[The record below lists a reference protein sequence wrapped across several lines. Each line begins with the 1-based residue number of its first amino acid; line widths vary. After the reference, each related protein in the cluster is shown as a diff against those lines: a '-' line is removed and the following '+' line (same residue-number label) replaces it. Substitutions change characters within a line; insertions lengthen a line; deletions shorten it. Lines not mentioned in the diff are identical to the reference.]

1 MSRRFFSDRV
11 LQGFRGMSTA
21 NLPDTCTRYIATDTY
36 GDGAVVTTTYVA
48 DYQSPCR
55 LEPVTV
61 TEGVSEDALL
71 AQGEYELALP
81 IIRLILARDR
91 FVVTGTALDD
101 STWSRVVEV
110 VGTPGPHTWETRR
123 VVRVT
128 ARVQATVQHTL
139 SLSSTMT
146 PTGSAT

>member
-11 LQGFRGMSTA
+11 RQGFRGMSAA

-36 GDGAVVTTTYVA
+36 GDGAAVPTTYVP
-48 DYQSPCR
+48 DNQSPCLR
-55 LEPVTV
+55 EPL
-61 TEGVSEDALL
+61 TETQGVSEDALL

-81 IIRLILARDR
+81 VSRLILARDR

-101 STWSRVVEV
+101 SAWNRVVEV
-110 VGTPGPHTWETRR
+110 VGTPGPHTWESER
-123 VVRVT
+123 VVRMT
-128 ARVQATVQHTL
+128 ARVQATVQYTL

>member
-11 LQGFRGMSTA
+11 RQGFRGMSAA

-36 GDGAVVTTTYVA
+36 GDGAAVTTTYVA

-81 IIRLILARDR
+81 VSRLILARDR

-101 STWSRVVEV
+101 SAWNRVVEV
-110 VGTPGPHTWETRR
+110 VGTPGPHTWESER
-123 VVRVT
+123 VVRMT
-128 ARVQATVQHTL
+128 ARVQATVQYTL

>member
-11 LQGFRGMSTA
+11 LQGFPGMSTA

-36 GDGAVVTTTYVA
+36 GDGAAVTTTYVA

-61 TEGVSEDALL
+61 TEGVSEDALR

-81 IIRLILARDR
+81 IIRQILARDR

-110 VGTPGPHTWETRR
+110 VGTPGPYTWETER
-123 VVRVT
+123 VVRVI
-128 ARVQATVQHTL
+128 
-139 SLSSTMT
+139 
-146 PTGSAT
+146 G